1 MDKSLYFVASYVEEA
16 SLKTSNS
23 FSIEDDLAEIDL

>member
-1 MDKSLYFVASYVEEA
+1 MHKSLYIEASYVEEA

-23 FSIEDDLAEIDL
+23 FFIEDDLAEIDL